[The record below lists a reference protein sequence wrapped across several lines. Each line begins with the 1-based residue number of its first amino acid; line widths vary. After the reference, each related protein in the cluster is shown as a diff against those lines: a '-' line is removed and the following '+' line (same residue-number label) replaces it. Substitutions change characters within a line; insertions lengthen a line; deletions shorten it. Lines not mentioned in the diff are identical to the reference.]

1 MSFQASEVH
10 AGTRRTG
17 GRTDLPRQ
25 RGEDKRDSRQQQQ
38 QHVQGPC
45 GQKELTHYE
54 MYLERRAGRHRGSR
68 TMWVMGR
75 SLTFVIGGEG
85 TSSE

>member
-1 MSFQASEVH
+1 MLALEGVE
-10 AGTRRTG
+10 

-25 RGEDKRDSRQQQQ
+25 RGEDKRDSRQQQK

-54 MYLERRAGRHRGSR
+54 MYLERREGRHGA
-68 TMWVMGR
+68 VGPCR
-75 SLTFVIGGEG
+75 SWGGV
-85 TSSE
+85 